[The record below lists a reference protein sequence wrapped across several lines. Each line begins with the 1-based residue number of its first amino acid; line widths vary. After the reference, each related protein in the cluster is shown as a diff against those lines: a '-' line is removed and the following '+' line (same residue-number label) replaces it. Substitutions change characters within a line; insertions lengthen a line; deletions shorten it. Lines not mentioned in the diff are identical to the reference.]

1 MTAHD
6 RALEIGAAAFDFG
19 LTAAER
25 RALDSHLASC
35 AACRASLEGMADDA
49 RRLISRPVRRMAP
62 ARSAAVRATLERP
75 RRAMSPA
82 MVLVAA
88 ALLLLLAMAV
98 AAVGAEIVR
107 RLDESRLAIDP
118 APSGLATPGPS
129 ATAADAAGW
138 TLAAVGSATGIPF
151 EVAAIDVSAGRWIA
165 VGARTCV
172 ATGEWTFDCT
182 VPIASSADGITWS
195 VVGQVPIAT
204 AYVPPTTG
212 PEVGLVGVAV
222 GPEGFVAVG
231 YRREGG
237 AQPVMVIPDGVA
249 WWSADGTA
257 WQPVALGDGARP
269 SAVVRV
275 ADAWLIG
282 GVVYGTGGPQGA
294 IWRSVDGR
302 SWTRSNAPAVT
313 DVGGYVDTME
323 DPSAGG
329 IRAFARNGS
338 TVLAGGQVCADAGLP
353 CVAAAWISTD
363 GIAWQRVGP
372 LAAVERIG
380 GLAALGSG
388 FVATASRCPMS
399 GQCATV
405 VLHSADGRT
414 WTTVPGDLPETAS
427 LVSTGATAVL
437 ITIVDWNVVVRASSD
452 GATWSLLGT
461 ASAPGQVLGGP
472 VLVARDDG
480 TVDLLLRY
488 RQPGASDAGTDDRT
502 VRWQVAPLR

>member
-1 MTAHD
+1 MTTHD

-25 RALDSHLASC
+25 HALDGHLVSC

-49 RRLISRPVRRMAP
+49 RRIVSRPVHRMSP

-75 RRAMSPA
+75 RRTMSPA

-88 ALLLLLAMAV
+88 VLLLLLGMAV

-107 RLDESRLAIDP
+107 RLDESRLAIGP
-118 APSGLATPGPS
+118 APSGLTTPGPS
-129 ATAADAAGW
+129 SPAADGAGW
-138 TLAAVGSATGIPF
+138 TLAEVGSAAGIPF

-182 VPIASSADGITWS
+182 APVARSADGITWS

-204 AYVPPTTG
+204 AYVPPTSG

-222 GPEGFVAVG
+222 GPDGFVAIG
-231 YRREGG
+231 YHRAGD
-237 AQPVMVIPDGVA
+237 AQPVMAIPDGVA
-249 WWSADGTA
+249 WSSADGTA
-257 WQPVALGDGARP
+257 WQPVTLGDGARP

-282 GVVYGTGGPQGA
+282 GVVHGAAGPQGA

-302 SWTRSNAPAVT
+302 TWTRSNEPAVT
-313 DVGGYVDTME
+313 DVGGYVDTGE
-323 DPSAGG
+323 DPGAGG

-338 TVLAGGQVCADAGLP
+338 TVLAGGQVCADTGLP
-353 CVAAAWISTD
+353 CVAAAWVSDD

-372 LAAVERIG
+372 LPAAERIDG
-380 GLAALGSG
+380 VAVLGSG
-388 FVATASRCPMS
+388 FVATALRCPMS

-405 VLHSADGRT
+405 VLRSADGRT
-414 WTTVPGDLPETAS
+414 WTTVPGDLPESAS

-437 ITIVDWNVVVRASSD
+437 VTLVDWNVVVRQSSD
-452 GATWSLLGT
+452 GATWSVLGT
-461 ASAPGQVLGGP
+461 ASAPGQVVGGP

-480 TVDLLLRY
+480 IVDLLLRY
-488 RQPGASDAGTDDRT
+488 RQPGASDDGTEDRT
-502 VRWQVAPLR
+502 VRWQVAPVR